1 MTTISDARDELRQL
15 LAERSV
21 LLGEFTLKSGAKS
34 NFYFDGRQTALHPRG
49 ASLIGQVV
57 HALIR
62 EKEAAAGISIDAVGG
77 LTMGADPLSVAVAIR
92 SDLEGDAKPLNALVI
107 RKEPKDHGAGKQV
120 EGPFHEGDVVAVVDD
135 TITTAGSTMT
145 AIEAIEREGGKV
157 AFVICLVDREEGGR
171 ENLEAKG
178 YDFFP
183 VFVKSEFL

>member
-1 MTTISDARDELRQL
+1 MTTSEARDELRQL

-21 LLGEFTLKSGAKS
+21 LIGDFTLKSGKKS

-49 ASLIGQVV
+49 ARLIGQVV

-62 EKEAAAGISIDAVGG
+62 EREASAGISIDAVGG

-92 SDLEGDAKPLNALVI
+92 SDLENDAKPLNALVV

-120 EGPFHEGDVVAVVDD
+120 EGPFQEGDVVAVVDD
-135 TITTAGSTMT
+135 TITTAGSTLT

-157 AFVICLVDREEGGR
+157 AFVVCLVDREEGGR

-183 VFVKSEFL
+183 VFSKSEFL